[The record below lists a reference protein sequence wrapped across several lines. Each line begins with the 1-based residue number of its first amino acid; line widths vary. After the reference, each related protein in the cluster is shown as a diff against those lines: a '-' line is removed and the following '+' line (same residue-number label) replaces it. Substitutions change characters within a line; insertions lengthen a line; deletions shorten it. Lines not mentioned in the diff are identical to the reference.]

1 MGGPI
6 VSKLIGK
13 LRDSKVP
20 AKASTR
26 SDIDLEKRVQYA
38 LNCLEA
44 DMPEKADKA
53 RTFLQEAKSR
63 LDNPELISRIEEA
76 LHGT

>member
-1 MGGPI
+1 M
-6 VSKLIGK
+6 SKLISK
-13 LRDSKVP
+13 LRESKVP
-20 AKASTR
+20 SNHAGKSH
-26 SDIDLEKRVQYA
+26 IELEKQVRYA

-44 DMPEKADKA
+44 GMPHKAEKA

-63 LDNPELISRIEEA
+63 LDNPKLISQIEEA

>member
-1 MGGPI
+1 MPKLI
-6 VSKLIGK
+6 SKL
-13 LRDSKVP
+13 RESKVP
-20 AKASTR
+20 ARTSSR
-26 SDIDLEKRVQYA
+26 SDIDLEKRVRYA

-44 DMPEKADKA
+44 DMPHKAEKARA
-53 RTFLQEAKSR
+53 VLQEAKSR